1 MKKNPR
7 VKSVLLR
14 FSEAEYQRLKEKSG
28 SAVFAKWCRNVLLE
42 KEIEVFTKTNYKP
55 VDPDLMRELS
65 RISSNIN
72 QIAKA
77 INTGRIGKR
86 ELKNSEI
93 LGMQLSLLGIN
104 EFIDEVR
111 NAHQAVKE

>member
-1 MKKNPR
+1 MARNIEIKIR
-7 VKSVLLR
+7 LHES
-14 FSEAEYQRLKEKSG
+14 EYQRLKEKSG
-28 SAVFAKWCRNVLLE
+28 NAVFAKWCRNILLE

-93 LGMQLSLLGIN
+93 LGMQLSLLRIS

>member
-1 MKKNPR
+1 MARNIEIKIR
-7 VKSVLLR
+7 LHES
-14 FSEAEYQRLKEKSG
+14 EYQRLKEKSG
-28 SAVFAKWCRNVLLE
+28 DAVFAKWCRNVLLE
-42 KEIEVFTKTNYKP
+42 KEVEVFAKSNYKP

-86 ELKNSEI
+86 ELKTSEI
-93 LGMQLSLLGIN
+93 LGMQLSLLRIT

>member
-1 MKKNPR
+1 MARSIEIKIR
-7 VKSVLLR
+7 LHES
-14 FSEAEYQRLKEKSG
+14 EYQRLKEKSG
-28 SAVFAKWCRNVLLE
+28 NAVFAKWCRNVLLE

-77 INTGRIGKR
+77 INTGQIGKR

-93 LGMQLSLLGIN
+93 LGMQLSLLRIS